1 MKKQTKSL
9 TVLLCRAGVTA
20 ALYAGLTIAFGSLAY
35 GPLQI
40 RPAEALCVLPL
51 FFPETIFGLF
61 VGCAM
66 ANLLS
71 GYGAI
76 DIVLG
81 SIATLVAAV
90 CTYGIGCLFKQNVA
104 SALLG
109 GLPPVLV
116 NAIVIPFVI
125 ILATPGEGMGSYWV
139 WFAQMLLTQSVWVY
153 VLGMPLYFGIRR
165 IKGKTV
171 YFT

>member
-90 CTYGIGCLFKQNVA
+90 CTYGIGCLFNRTLRPHCLVA
-104 SALLG
+104 CR
-109 GLPPVLV
+109 
-116 NAIVIPFVI
+116 PF
-125 ILATPGEGMGSYWV
+125 W
-139 WFAQMLLTQSVWVY
+139 
-153 VLGMPLYFGIRR
+153 
-165 IKGKTV
+165 
-171 YFT
+171 